1 MRVVQTA
8 CTARTS
14 SLIHDD
20 LAISSTF
27 LPEPGLTLAVVYG
40 CSETQKQRII
50 RRLDTLEL
58 VYNHPTLLPGLLAE
72 LERVRLFG
80 MVDNLLDN
88 FALRAWADRELDLDL
103 DKAKLSSFL
112 KLCFESRD
120 LMNQL
125 QAVKKQLVKMIAE
138 TTKFGELISQKS
150 VDDLLAPGFQKRLK
164 CAGEQISSQLDEIS
178 TEFDDKIN
186 DCNMIINNMSLT
198 MQTAS
203 PALS

>member
-1 MRVVQTA
+1 M
-8 CTARTS
+8 
-14 SLIHDD
+14 
-20 LAISSTF
+20 
-27 LPEPGLTLAVVYG
+27 YG

-50 RRLDTLEL
+50 HRLGTLEL
-58 VYNHPTLLPGLLAE
+58 AYNHPTLLPGLLTE
-72 LERVRLFG
+72 LERIRLFG

-88 FALRAWADRELDLDL
+88 FALRAWAGRELDLDM

-150 VDDLLAPGFQKRLK
+150 VDDLLALGFPKRLK
-164 CAGEQISSQLDEIS
+164 CAGEQINSQLDGIQ

-186 DCNMIINNMSLT
+186 DCNMIIDNMSLT

-203 PALS
+203 RALSQAFQFSLTKLL